1 MFTGGKIYMNK
12 NEFVAKL
19 ADETGFKK
27 FEVEKFLDAF
37 VGAVKDVIASGDKLQ
52 LVGFGT
58 FEDKE
63 REERAGIN
71 PATGEKITI
80 PACKV
85 PSFKPGKA
93 LKDEINK

>member
-1 MFTGGKIYMNK
+1 MNK
-12 NEFVAKL
+12 GELVAKIAVDTEL
-19 ADETGFKK
+19 KK
-27 FEVEKFLDAF
+27 GDVEK
-37 VGAVKDVIASGDKLQ
+37 VIDSMLATIKEVMSNGDKLQ

-58 FEDKE
+58 FEAKDRSEKE
-63 REERAGIN
+63 GVN

-80 PACKV
+80 AACKV